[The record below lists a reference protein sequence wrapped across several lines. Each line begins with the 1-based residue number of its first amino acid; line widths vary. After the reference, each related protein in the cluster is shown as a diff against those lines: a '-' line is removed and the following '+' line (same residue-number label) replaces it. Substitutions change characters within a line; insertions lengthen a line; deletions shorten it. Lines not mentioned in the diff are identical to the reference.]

1 MCSHFGKSYIL
12 TGIIYIQIKPMYVFI
27 TYILI
32 FLVCLI
38 TPISQILVLL
48 NFQFRTQNSI

>member
-12 TGIIYIQIKPMYVFI
+12 TGVIFIQIKPVHVFI
-27 TYILI
+27 TFILK

-38 TPISQILVLL
+38 TTVSQILELL
-48 NFQFRTQNSI
+48 NFQS